1 MSKKS
6 VLKMS
11 ALAVAFAAAA
21 APITAAA
28 EVTGSLGI
36 SNFYLWRGLD
46 LTSGA
51 GNVHGSLDYSHESG
65 LYAGVWGSSE
75 RAVAGVT
82 TEGAPVAT
90 PGGETDVYFG
100 FAGEAGG
107 LSYDISYWSYIYPGI
122 DQGIG
127 EAGEVILGLGMGG
140 FDLGVYLSVADDD
153 DGDKAFAKDKYL
165 TLSYAYDKFGV
176 TVGTWMFD
184 ADEIDYTHVDV
195 SYSPVENLTFTASK
209 VVASDDDVVNIFVT
223 DDQDVLFNVGY
234 AFTF

>member
-28 EVTGSLGI
+28 EVSGSLGI
-36 SNFYLWRGLD
+36 SNFYLWRGQD
-46 LTSGA
+46 LTSGG

-107 LSYDISYWSYIYPGI
+107 LSYDISYWSYIYPSVDAGFG
-122 DQGIG
+122 DIG
-127 EAGEVILGLGMGG
+127 ELILGLG
-140 FDLGVYLSVADDD
+140 LGDFGVTYYASVADDA
-153 DGDKAFAKDKYL
+153 DGDKAIGDNNYL

-184 ADEIDYTHVDV
+184 APDTDYTHVDV

-209 VVASDDDVVNIFVT
+209 VVDNDDGAGVT

-234 AFTF
+234 AFPF

>member
-36 SNFYLWRGLD
+36 SNFYLWRGQD
-46 LTSGA
+46 LTIG
-51 GNVHGSLDYSHESG
+51 GGMVHGSLDYGHESG

-75 RAVAGVT
+75 ASGV
-82 TEGAPVAT
+82 
-90 PGGETDVYFG
+90 GGETDVYFG

-107 LSYDISYWSYIYPGI
+107 LSYDVSYWSYIYPSL
-122 DQGIG
+122 DQGFG
-127 EAGEVILGLGMGG
+127 EAGELILGLGMGDFG
-140 FDLGVYLSVADDD
+140 LTYYASVADDAA
-153 DGDKAFAKDKYL
+153 GDKKVGEDNYL
-165 TLSYAYDKFGV
+165 TLSYAYEKFGFL
-176 TVGTWMFD
+176 VGTTMLD
-184 ADEIDYTHVDV
+184 AADSDYTHFDV

-209 VVASDDDVVNIFVT
+209 VIASDDLAGVT

-234 AFTF
+234 AFSF